1 MILGGDFGGTRIK
14 FGLVDDGRVI
24 ASSVVDSVAGLPSR
38 EWFPLL
44 DRAVTDLCAS
54 SEVDRQTIEAMVWAL
69 PLIIDPGLRRA
80 TQAFGKFEDAT
91 DDDFCQRAED
101 RFGLPLRLDGDAR
114 AAAIGEWQAGAGK
127 GTDDLVMITLGTGIG
142 TGVIQ
147 GGRPVR
153 GRSGMAG
160 TLGGLSITHLG
171 TPGSERVAPGCTEA
185 QVATWALPERAAALP
200 EFGLSTLSSEARVDY
215 QAVFSHAAKGDAL
228 AIRLRDHA
236 LEAWGAM
243 TLNLIQAFD
252 PERVVLG
259 GGIMASANTI
269 LPAVRRFVDDHAI
282 QAGGPVEVVAGT
294 LGDHAALIGCEW
306 IWNETLHS

>member
-14 FGLVDDGRVI
+14 LGLIDQGDVI
-24 ASSVVDSVAGLPSR
+24 ASTVVDSVADRPSHEWLPM
-38 EWFPLL
+38 L
-44 DRAVTDLCAS
+44 DRALDGLCAS
-54 SEVDRQTIEAMVWAL
+54 SSIDRGSVEGMVWAL

-80 TQAFGKFEDAT
+80 TRAFGKFEDAT
-91 DDDFCQRAED
+91 DGDFCSRAED
-101 RFGLPLRLDGDAR
+101 QLGIPLLLDGDAR
-114 AAAIGEWQAGAGK
+114 SAAIGEWHAGAGK

-171 TPGSERVAPGCTEA
+171 LPGSDRVAPGCTEA
-185 QVATWALPERAAALP
+185 RIATWALPERAGALP
-200 EFGLSTLSSEARVDY
+200 GFDSSALSGVERIDY
-215 QAVFSHAAKGDAL
+215 EAVFSHAAEGDSL
-228 AIRLRDHA
+228 AGELRDHA
-236 LEAWGAM
+236 LEAWGAL

-252 PERVVLG
+252 PERVVIG
-259 GGIMASANTI
+259 GGIMASADLI
-269 LPAVRRFVDDHAI
+269 LPAVRQFVETHAI
-282 QAGGPVEVVAGT
+282 QAGGPVDIVAGI

-306 IWNETLHS
+306 IWNEANR